1 MDLHF
6 RWVVLLF
13 MLVDNSLTDDIK
25 TQHMDDFIKVVETIE
40 LENYLLDPLAV
51 VKGLRKAAGVDTP
64 FIQHYLGYL
73 SDDTEPHHL
82 VIKPVDTGYIT
93 KVIKHRVTVLGVE
106 EGVVLTADGTTV
118 ALSPLLLGIEAGLQS
133 TPLGHVRGLY
143 PLTLTKNLGLS
154 FFHHAQ
160 SKLPASSSLGP
171 GGCWD
176 NVTAPQVFTL
186 SGVASF
192 ATEALITGG
201 MDGVIVGKHVAER
214 TSRPLRLSGLL
225 KEYYNHQLGI
235 GGLDAAPAL
244 ISQRRRTRF
253 RKLANLPL
261 LKRQIRRLLAT
272 YRRLDKDWK
281 KEVKQK
287 VERAKIE
294 EIVNEGL
301 KEFVHSYMDCPAII
315 PRCMW
320 EAKPYRGIP
329 TLLSLPLS
337 FLFIHHTYEPS
348 QPCLTFYQCSRDM
361 RAMQRFH
368 QDDRG
373 WDDIGYSFVAGSD
386 GYLYE
391 GRGWH
396 WQGAHTKGYNS
407 KGYGVSFI
415 GDYTSSIPSQSTMDL
430 VRHQLA
436 KCATDGVKLVSD
448 FTIHGHRQLVST
460 SCPGDALYNKI
471 KGWTQ
476 FGVRDEVTGVKL

>member
-1 MDLHF
+1 CFKFSFHSTENHLK
-6 RWVVLLF
+6 
-13 MLVDNSLTDDIK
+13 II
-25 TQHMDDFIKVVETIE
+25 HMDDFIKVVETIE

-253 RKLANLPL
+253 RKL
-261 LKRQIRRLLAT
+261 
-272 YRRLDKDWK
+272 
-281 KEVKQK
+281 VKQK
-287 VERAKIE
+287 
-294 EIVNEGL
+294 GL